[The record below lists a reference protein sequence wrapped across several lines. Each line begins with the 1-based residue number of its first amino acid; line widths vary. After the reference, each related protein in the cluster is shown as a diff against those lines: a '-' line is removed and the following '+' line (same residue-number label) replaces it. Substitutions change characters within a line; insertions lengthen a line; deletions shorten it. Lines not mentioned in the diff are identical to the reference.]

1 MHDLERMVARALTTN
16 PLHPLFAAEMHG
28 ADLRA
33 PPPQEL
39 VAAVEAAM
47 DRYAVLVIRGQHID
61 DEQHIRF
68 SRAFGPLEL
77 PPDLGI
83 RNVKRRLRRE
93 LYDASNLD
101 AEGNLLELDST
112 RRNYNR
118 ANEIFHTDSSF
129 NDLPTKWSL
138 LLAHVLPP
146 EGGDTQFVD
155 TRAVYDD
162 LTPAMK
168 EKIEN
173 LVAEHFLYNEW
184 SRGGFI
190 KVTDE
195 MRRRMPPVQHPL
207 VRQLPYGRKALYIG
221 AHASHIVGWPIDEGR
236 DLLQELYDF
245 ATQDKYIYSH
255 RWRQGDLVIWD
266 NRCTMHRA
274 APFDDSMR
282 HVRDLRR
289 TTVNEYGPEC
299 ASTDPVPA

>member
-1 MHDLERMVARALTTN
+1 MEIK
-16 PLHPLFAAEMHG
+16 PLHPIFAAELIG
-28 ADLRA
+28 ADLSE
-33 PPPQEL
+33 PPSAEL
-39 VAAVEAAM
+39 VRKIEDAVDRFAA
-47 DRYAVLVIRGQHID
+47 LVIRDQNID

-77 PPDLGI
+77 RPDLGI
-83 RNVKRRLRRE
+83 RNVGRRLRRE
-93 LYDASNLD
+93 LFDASNLD
-101 AEGNLLELDST
+101 AEGKLLELDAT

-146 EGGDTQFVD
+146 EGGDTQFID

-162 LTPAMK
+162 LSPATK

-173 LVAEHFLYNEW
+173 LAAEHFLYNEW

-190 KVTDE
+190 EVSDE
-195 MRRRMPPVQHPL
+195 MRRRMPPVPHPL
-207 VRQLPYGRKALYIG
+207 VRELPYGRKALFIG
-221 AHASHIVGWPIDEGR
+221 AHASHIVGWPIDKGR
-236 DLLQELYDF
+236 TLLQELYDF
-245 ATQDKYIYSH
+245 ATQEKYIYSH
-255 RWRQGDLVIWD
+255 RWRPGDLVIWD

-274 APFDDSMR
+274 APFDDAMM

-289 TTVNEYGPEC
+289 TTINEYGPER
-299 ASTDPVPA
+299 ASTDAT